1 MVLTSRSTELAIEAH
16 GLVKL
21 FGNNRAVD
29 GVDLAVRTGTV
40 YGVLGPNGA
49 GKTTTISML
58 ATLMKADAGEGSTPN
73 SRRSLR
79 RSWSYTSRALLPWPL
94 AGRAGA
100 RFRA

>member
-1 MVLTSRSTELAIEAH
+1 MVPTSRSTELAIEAH

-40 YGVLGPNGA
+40 YGVMGPNGA

-73 SRRSLR
+73 SRRS
-79 RSWSYTSRALLPWPL
+79 WSCTSRAWLPWPL